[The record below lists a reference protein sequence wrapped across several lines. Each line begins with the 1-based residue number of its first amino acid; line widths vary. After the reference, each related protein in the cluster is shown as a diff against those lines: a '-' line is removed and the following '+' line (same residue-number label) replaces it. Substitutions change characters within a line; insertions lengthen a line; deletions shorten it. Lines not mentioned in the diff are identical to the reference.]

1 MNQLKIISYIYNLH
15 NVLYVT
21 VPRLP
26 MRLVCK
32 MQTHIGITGYQD
44 FFLHFSMKTSALWS
58 VCDLVKFFASLRD
71 FCALVWNTPSTIHST
86 HTWTYLAFI
95 SVARGQ
101 RRGLLAISYYDN
113 ITIRLYDDIGSNLWT
128 CWLKLFQEY

>member
-26 MRLVCK
+26 TRLVCK

-44 FFLHFSMKTSALWS
+44 FFFT
-58 VCDLVKFFASLRD
+58 FFDENQRAMISL
-71 FCALVWNTPSTIHST
+71 
-86 HTWTYLAFI
+86 
-95 SVARGQ
+95 
-101 RRGLLAISYYDN
+101 
-113 ITIRLYDDIGSNLWT
+113 
-128 CWLKLFQEY
+128 